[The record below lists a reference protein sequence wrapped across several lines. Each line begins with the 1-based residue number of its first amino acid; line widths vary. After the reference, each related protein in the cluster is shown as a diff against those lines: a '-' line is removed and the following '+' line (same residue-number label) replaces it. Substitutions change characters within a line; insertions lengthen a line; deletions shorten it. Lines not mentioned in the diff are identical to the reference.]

1 MANVIPTSS
10 KARFLRGEFQA
21 AHTYKGA
28 LHTTAWAPTAAT
40 ANYGTTNEVVGG
52 NYVAGGATLAGYAVT
67 ESGTKGVLTFGNV
80 QYVNL
85 TAAFN
90 YFSVYDDS
98 HANKGI
104 LAIWD
109 VGAQNV
115 TGITVNINMPTADA
129 TTGLLRAA

>member
-1 MANVIPTSS
+1 MANVIPITSKS
-10 KARFLRGEFQA
+10 RFLKGEFQA

-28 LHTTAWAPTAAT
+28 LHTTAWAPTTAT
-40 ANYGTTNEVVGG
+40 ANYSSTNEVSGG
-52 NYVAGGATLAGYAVT
+52 NYTTGGVTLSGYAVT
-67 ESGTKGVLTFGNV
+67 ESGTKGVLTFAAA

-85 TAAFN
+85 TAAFQ
-90 YFSVYDDS
+90 YFTIYDDT
-98 HANKGI
+98 HANDGI